1 MSAPWGRSSVVSWV
15 DISWASTVH
24 VTKFH
29 EEPSEKGSCE
39 KPTHAVI
46 PRNALFMKQET
57 RIPQDSTP
65 QAPTVGN
72 KPEKQQRMGAKEG
85 KGCDLQ
91 CSTGSE
97 TSVLAVRSS
106 SFLWVRPKSSLTM
119 YLLSRYETECRIYS
133 KLASFCHSVPKE
145 NNL

>member
-1 MSAPWGRSSVVSWV
+1 M
-15 DISWASTVH
+15 H

-91 CSTGSE
+91 CSTRSE
-97 TSVLAVRSS
+97 LESDRNQTSVLAVRSS
-106 SFLWVRPKSSLTM
+106 SFL
-119 YLLSRYETECRIYS
+119 
-133 KLASFCHSVPKE
+133 
-145 NNL
+145 

>member
-1 MSAPWGRSSVVSWV
+1 M
-15 DISWASTVH
+15 H

-29 EEPSEKGSCE
+29 DEPSEKGSCE

-91 CSTGSE
+91 CSTRSE
-97 TSVLAVRSS
+97 FDSDINRNFSTCSQIKQLP
-106 SFLWVRPKSSLTM
+106 LNP
-119 YLLSRYETECRIYS
+119 
-133 KLASFCHSVPKE
+133 P
-145 NNL
+145 